1 MALASHTQQPTWAKE
16 LTELLGIADHFSYSE
31 IYPSSKLAHFSS
43 LQKLSNI
50 EFQQML
56 FFDDEMRNI
65 TEVSSLGACCIH
77 VTQGLSHRIF
87 EEVLHRFQSHH

>member
-1 MALASHTQQPTWAKE
+1 
-16 LTELLGIADHFSYSE
+16 
-31 IYPSSKLAHFSS
+31 
-43 LQKLSNI
+43 
-50 EFQQML
+50 ML